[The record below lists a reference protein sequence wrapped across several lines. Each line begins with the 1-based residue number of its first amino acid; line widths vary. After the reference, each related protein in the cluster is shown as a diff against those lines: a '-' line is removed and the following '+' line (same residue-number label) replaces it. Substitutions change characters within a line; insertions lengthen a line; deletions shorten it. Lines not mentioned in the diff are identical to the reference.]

1 LRRSGCRSTSKES
14 GDDVFDRILQLYE
27 TYDLPGCV
35 ARLTEA
41 VPDLKAEVVGYAVA
55 CIGEDGSKT

>member
-1 LRRSGCRSTSKES
+1 
-14 GDDVFDRILQLYE
+14 
-27 TYDLPGCV
+27 V